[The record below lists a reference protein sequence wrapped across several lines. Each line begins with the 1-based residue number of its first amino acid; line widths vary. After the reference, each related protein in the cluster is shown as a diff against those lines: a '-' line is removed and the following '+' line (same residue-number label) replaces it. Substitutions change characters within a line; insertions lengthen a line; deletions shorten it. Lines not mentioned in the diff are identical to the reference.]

1 MFNPLH
7 KKALNILIL
16 GTGEE
21 AWAFV
26 RILQEV
32 SKRLKIKLVGIV
44 VIEKQ
49 NNLLLQYA
57 QRRNI
62 PIFSKK
68 NLPKDEEIDLV
79 IDTIGTEEAT
89 HILKKINRPT
99 LNYVGAYLLYH
110 IVEDLKDK
118 IHLERKFSYNERMEM
133 ISALANS
140 LADAIRNPVMAIGGF
155 AKSILEA
162 KEKDY
167 NAIIK
172 KATVILEEA
181 KKLEKVLREI
191 SNLAKPYV
199 LRKEVKDINEVL
211 EELCMEFIPIFEE
224 HKIKLVKKLEPE
236 EIFTLFDVD
245 LFKKALEV
253 IFKVSIEVM
262 KKGGILTITTELCWD
277 FVLITIAYT
286 AKEIEYWELE
296 SSLHTFFSWENT
308 SYNYLNTA
316 KKIIEDHGGKF
327 IIYTQPEGGSKILIE
342 MPIELPR
349 KPPI

>member
-199 LRKEVKDINEVL
+199 LRKEVKDIMR
-211 EELCMEFIPIFEE
+211 C
-224 HKIKLVKKLEPE
+224 
-236 EIFTLFDVD
+236 
-245 LFKKALEV
+245 
-253 IFKVSIEVM
+253 
-262 KKGGILTITTELCWD
+262 
-277 FVLITIAYT
+277 
-286 AKEIEYWELE
+286 
-296 SSLHTFFSWENT
+296 
-308 SYNYLNTA
+308 
-316 KKIIEDHGGKF
+316 
-327 IIYTQPEGGSKILIE
+327 
-342 MPIELPR
+342 
-349 KPPI
+349 